1 MEKFWIQA
9 VWLRVPCSPSLCCS
23 APTPSYL
30 SETLPVLVIT
40 TVFRKH
46 QFHWDVTGIS
56 YPAAL
61 ASPLVY
67 IFISQNLFLFCFV
80 FFLQSPPKT
89 IPPFFN
95 GHSNLNNLEWGWVY
109 LRFPLRLTLALRHIN
124 VYIKLPQLYDFSVTS
139 FFLFSRLKTFC
150 FYKGNSL
157 EDTRNQSLYKAWE
170 NPRSH
175 RKTTRKTSRLSC

>member
-1 MEKFWIQA
+1 MFSVTVLFCPHAFVLIRNIAHPSDYYCLSQTS
-9 VWLRVPCSPSLCCS
+9 VSLRC
-23 APTPSYL
+23 
-30 SETLPVLVIT
+30 
-40 TVFRKH
+40 
-46 QFHWDVTGIS
+46 HWDILSGS
-56 YPAAL
+56 SGLSSRLHLHFSKP
-61 ASPLVY
+61 
-67 IFISQNLFLFCFV
+67 FFCFV

-95 GHSNLNNLEWGWVY
+95 GHSNLNNLEWDWVY
-109 LRFPLRLTLALRHIN
+109 LHFPLRLTLALRHIN

-139 FFLFSRLKTFC
+139 FLLFSRLKTFC

-175 RKTTRKTSRLSC
+175 RNTTWKTSRLSC